1 MEDVDEEGAADDDS
15 WRLLRLVYAHL
26 PPSERHRVEYARK
39 RRAPPKACAPG
50 GHHTEFL
57 PGDARLRDP
66 LQRAHLPG
74 GLGRRGRS
82 GVLFLL
88 NEYGWGF

>member
-39 RRAPPKACAPG
+39 RRAPPKACTTRNFYQVMRVSEILFSVPIFPAD
-50 GHHTEFL
+50 L
-57 PGDARLRDP
+57 ADVDDP
-66 LQRAHLPG
+66 AC
-74 GLGRRGRS
+74 
-82 GVLFLL
+82 FLL